1 MAEKRRFARKRRRLT
16 IEFEWE
22 ETPCTGFTYDIS
34 PEGIFVR
41 ATRFPKPGARISA
54 TLVLPGEKPVKVR
67 GTVVRTFRVP
77 ASLTRVIPS
86 GFSIRLTDQPE
97 EYLAYL
103 AAL

>member
-1 MAEKRRFARKRRRLT
+1 
-16 IEFEWE
+16 
-22 ETPCTGFTYDIS
+22 
-34 PEGIFVR
+34 
-41 ATRFPKPGARISA
+41 
-54 TLVLPGEKPVKVR
+54 
-67 GTVVRTFRVP
+67 VRTFRVP